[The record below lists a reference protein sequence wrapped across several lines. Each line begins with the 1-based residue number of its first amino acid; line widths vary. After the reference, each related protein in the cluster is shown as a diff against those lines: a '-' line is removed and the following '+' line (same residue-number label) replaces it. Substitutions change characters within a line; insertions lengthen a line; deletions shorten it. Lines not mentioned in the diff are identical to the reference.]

1 MGMSFLSSYLWVE
14 RLTAGCLCRPKF
26 FAFFEEQNELRRQ
39 GKLSKNETVE
49 LHLESLGIINGCVD
63 MDIQV
68 PYYPI
73 YANSNPYGIQVM
85 NDTQRDAALDE
96 FYKVGGCKDMIA
108 ECRYLKNGGDPRSL
122 GDVDRVNRACKA
134 ADKRCNSIRDFWMK
148 SGK

>member
-1 MGMSFLSSYLWVE
+1 MGVSFLTSYLWVE
-14 RLTAGCLCRPKF
+14 RLTARYLCRPKF

-108 ECRYLKNGGDPRSL
+108 ECRYLKNGGDPQSL